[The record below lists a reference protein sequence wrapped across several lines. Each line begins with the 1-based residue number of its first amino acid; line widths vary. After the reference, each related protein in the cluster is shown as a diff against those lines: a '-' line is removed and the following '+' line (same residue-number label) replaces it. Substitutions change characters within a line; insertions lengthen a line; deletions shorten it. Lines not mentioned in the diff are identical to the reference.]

1 MGLRE
6 SIAIRIPLTAPLA
19 TQEEDNRAPR
29 TITKSDIA
37 LFECAKSQR
46 IGIFGIRTFLQTIIA
61 PAARAESREGGNRLK
76 GRAILGGTKGVEVHR
91 RRRMW
96 YRKGHLIC
104 RPFFHRQ
111 TANEWTRS
119 ERTHPIQRSHTPSAL
134 SVLDEKFVPHTVGT
148 CLNYSLF
155 KRETKKHSPVEHQK

>member
-1 MGLRE
+1 MCQVTKNRDIRNPDFSQLEDRSRCASRIPGRRKPIERE
-6 SIAIRIPLTAPLA
+6 SR
-19 TQEEDNRAPR
+19 
-29 TITKSDIA
+29 
-37 LFECAKSQR
+37 F
-46 IGIFGIRTFLQTIIA
+46 
-61 PAARAESREGGNRLK
+61 
-76 GRAILGGTKGVEVHR
+76 GVEQRELKFIVEVQR
-91 RRRMW
+91 ERRMW

-119 ERTHPIQRSHTPSAL
+119 GRTHPIQRSHTHAPSAL

-155 KRETKKHSPVEHQK
+155 KRETKKRMREGGAASGKGGRD

>member
-1 MGLRE
+1 
-6 SIAIRIPLTAPLA
+6 
-19 TQEEDNRAPR
+19 
-29 TITKSDIA
+29 
-37 LFECAKSQR
+37 
-46 IGIFGIRTFLQTIIA
+46 
-61 PAARAESREGGNRLK
+61 
-76 GRAILGGTKGVEVHR
+76 
-91 RRRMW
+91 MW

-119 ERTHPIQRSHTPSAL
+119 ERTHPIQRSHAPSAL

-155 KRETKKHSPVEHQK
+155 KRETKKGMREGGAASGKGGRD